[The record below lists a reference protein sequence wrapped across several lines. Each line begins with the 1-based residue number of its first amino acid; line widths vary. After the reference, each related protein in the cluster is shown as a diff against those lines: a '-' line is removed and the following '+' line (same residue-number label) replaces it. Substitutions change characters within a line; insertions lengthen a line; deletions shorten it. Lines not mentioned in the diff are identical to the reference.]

1 MTTAEGLERLEPEW
15 AVLHARV
22 PDALPFVTHAWA
34 AAWWAHL
41 RREARFVR
49 DSLRICIVRGRGGDA
64 VAIAP
69 LMLTTY
75 GVLGA
80 PLARIVQ
87 PIGADPNLT
96 EVPGM
101 LVSEEHEGMAVGALA
116 RHFEARAG
124 EYDWLRW
131 SGLRRGGDAVALLAR
146 SGGLVLDREISTYVL
161 ALPGTWEEF
170 RRTRPRNVRE
180 SLRKCYNSLE
190 RDGHTWRFRAL
201 DSGADVEAAL
211 ERFFDLHGRR
221 AERVHSVP
229 HLDYFAAPRARRF
242 LSGLVGRL
250 GRCGAAR
257 MFQIE
262 VSGEVVAMRL
272 GFRFGTN
279 LYLYY
284 SGYDPAWGRYSV
296 MTTVVAEAIRHAIES
311 GATTA
316 NLSSGA
322 DVSKTRWRPR
332 EVGYLEGVALGR
344 GIRARLAH
352 RSFRA
357 AWAARRL
364 AMGVRRR
371 AHA

>member
-1 MTTAEGLERLEPEW
+1 
-15 AVLHARV
+15 
-22 PDALPFVTHAWA
+22 
-34 AAWWAHL
+34 
-41 RREARFVR
+41 
-49 DSLRICIVRGRGGDA
+49 
-64 VAIAP
+64 
-69 LMLTTY
+69 
-75 GVLGA
+75 
-80 PLARIVQ
+80 
-87 PIGADPNLT
+87 
-96 EVPGM
+96 
-101 LVSEEHEGMAVGALA
+101 
-116 RHFEARAG
+116 
-124 EYDWLRW
+124 
-131 SGLRRGGDAVALLAR
+131 
-146 SGGLVLDREISTYVL
+146 VL

-190 RDGHTWRFRAL
+190 RDGHAWRFRAL

-221 AERVHSVP
+221 AERVHSVA
-229 HLDYFAAPRARRF
+229 HLDYFAAPQARRF

-257 MFQIE
+257 MFQLE

-284 SGYDPAWGRYSV
+284 SGYDPAWGRHSV

-311 GATTA
+311 GATTV